1 MKNNILL
8 FLLGISLNLSAQ
20 ENEVRFLSVNYFQ
33 KICLKDFGIIGNSQN
48 PLLPTLNNNARMHG
62 MELIGGIGRNLY
74 VGLSA
79 LGSLNDKRN
88 ENGYTSW
95 GGATGTFSLE
105 YRINKKN
112 FFIGTGLGL
121 GCGRFTYSTAFID
134 GSNSLTSHVDAIFAE
149 PKLKMGYVLNN
160 KLVLNGEL
168 SRIIDITG
176 NEYFVGADV
185 SKNIFPANFI
195 LGFAIGYKFPI

>member
-1 MKNNILL
+1 
-8 FLLGISLNLSAQ
+8 
-20 ENEVRFLSVNYFQ
+20 
-33 KICLKDFGIIGNSQN
+33 
-48 PLLPTLNNNARMHG
+48 MHG

-176 NEYFVGADV
+176 NDV
-185 SKNIFPANFI
+185 ITSYSIHYTKLYELNYYYR
-195 LGFAIGYKFPI
+195 L